1 MMRVR
6 RLSLRNALVGALLWT
21 LLLACGDTGQTRV
34 QVPLAGV
41 GTAPRPVTIA
51 DATVTLRR
59 ADVSFGP
66 VYFCASE
73 AGRAELCS
81 VALAELRDAV
91 VIHALD
97 PTPEPLGALDGTSGA
112 VRSAIFDY
120 GIVWLLTE
128 NQPRALATA
137 VEGHSAVLEGDI
149 VRGAQTLRFRALV
162 DIPPR
167 VRGDQAVN
175 AQRTSHTI
183 DEDGARLTAAVDP
196 HPWVERLDVDALF
209 AMDTDGDGALDIDP
223 SSPSYE
229 SIVQG
234 MVSRRPV
241 WFVWQAL

>member
-1 MMRVR
+1 MTRVSPR
-6 RLSLRNALVGALLWT
+6 SLQSALLFALAWT
-21 LLLACGDTGQTRV
+21 FLLACGDTGQGRV
-34 QVPLAGV
+34 QVPLTGL
-41 GTAPRPVTIA
+41 GTASRPVIIG

-81 VALAELRDAV
+81 VAIAERADAV

-97 PTPEPLGALDGTSGA
+97 AASQPLGEVTGMSGT

-128 NQPRALATA
+128 NQPRALPPA
-137 VEGHSAVLEGDI
+137 VDGHSAVLEGDV
-149 VRGAQTLRFRALV
+149 VRGERTLRFRALI
-162 DIPPR
+162 DIAPR

-183 DEDGARLTAAVDP
+183 DEDGARLAVMADP
-196 HPWVERLDVDALF
+196 HPWIERLDIDALF
-209 AMDTDGDGALDIDP
+209 AMDTDGDGAIDIDP

-241 WFVWQAL
+241 WFGWQAP